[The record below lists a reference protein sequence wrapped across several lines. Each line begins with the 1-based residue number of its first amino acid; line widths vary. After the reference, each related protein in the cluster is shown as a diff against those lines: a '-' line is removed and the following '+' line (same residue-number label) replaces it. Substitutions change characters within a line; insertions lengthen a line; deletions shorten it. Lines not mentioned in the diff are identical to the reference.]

1 MKRICMML
9 AAVCLLCGCTD
20 GRTAHSE
27 TAESS
32 FDPFYMPPLNMSDRI
47 DANFGF
53 GLTDPPENDRFAYS
67 DEMTLRFYADNA
79 AQEADFGLML
89 FVNGVLQEYRF
100 EEEPAKSTL
109 FRFPVG
115 KDEKREFTVS
125 FSPKAAES
133 DSECVLSYS
142 LMFHPDFTPQS
153 AQCSFGNYY
162 RLMSLSA
169 SLTDVPDGCKTVKTL
184 RAAETAPIPEELR
197 AKYYELDADGNVV
210 SDLLRTSTQLRTEK
224 LSADYPDA
232 ADDPAPNALHR
243 GDSVRLT
250 LLGGAKERT
259 WRISMYCDHALVT
272 AFDSAQY
279 LDMTASNETMSVY
292 TVPVSVIGKRE
303 PEFGSV
309 YFVAAPL
316 GADAADDPYRSH
328 VFVYAGE

>member
-1 MKRICMML
+1 MKRLFVCAAAAL
-9 AAVCLLCGCTD
+9 ALCGCT
-20 GRTAHSE
+20 GRTGA
-27 TAESS
+27 SS
-32 FDPFYMPPLNMSDRI
+32 VSSAPADYDPFAQQTGAEEFL

-292 TVPVSVIGKRE
+292 TVPVSVIEKRE